1 MQDQRKEVRMSTVV
15 LGDGKRLFEDGE
27 DGRALEPVD
36 SKTFGAGVVCLTYR
50 PERS

>member
-15 LGDGKRLFEDGE
+15 LGDG
-27 DGRALEPVD
+27 RALEPVD
-36 SKTFGAGVVCLTYR
+36 SKTFGAGVVSLTYR